1 MISQGLGLH
10 IFPIQALSSQVKVIL
25 CGCHQHRCLTF
36 YRRDGLTWDTVAD
49 CRINWTYGGPGEKQ
63 S

>member
-1 MISQGLGLH
+1 MGS
-10 IFPIQALSSQVKVIL
+10 FSVVVIKI
-25 CGCHQHRCLTF
+25 GVLTF
-36 YRRDGLTWDTVAD
+36 YPRDGLTWDTVAD